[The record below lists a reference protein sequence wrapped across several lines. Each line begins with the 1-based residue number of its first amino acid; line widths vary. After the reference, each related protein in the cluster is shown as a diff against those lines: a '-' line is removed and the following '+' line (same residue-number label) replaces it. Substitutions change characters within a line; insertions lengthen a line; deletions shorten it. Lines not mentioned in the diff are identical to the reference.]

1 MPKNNNHRKRLISE
15 SEIEAILKELNDID
29 GVPPKNNKQEM
40 AYAFLIA
47 IETAMRKLGLTY
59 DDVFLD
65 C

>member
-40 AYAFLIA
+40 TYAFLIA